1 MRSTGNSSK
10 AEMRGVF
17 VLNRNQSTPENPDIT
32 VFGYI
37 KPEDDHWI
45 AVCVNLDLLA
55 QGRSDD
61 EALIKLIESMES
73 YIRFVQAEYPNKWQ
87 KVLDSIE
94 CSQDSLE
101 EYKNI
106 ALQMVNLAECKPTA
120 AQPQFKPSTAFV
132 KTVPAAYAH

>member
-1 MRSTGNSSK
+1 MRRTGNSSK
-10 AEMRGVF
+10 AEKRGVF
-17 VLNRNQSTPENPDIT
+17 VLSRNRSTQEIPDLT

-37 KPEDDHWI
+37 KPEDDHWV
-45 AVCVNLDLLA
+45 AVCVNLGLVA

-61 EALIKLIESMES
+61 EALTKLIKSMES

-101 EYKNI
+101 EYRNI
-106 ALQMVNLAECKPTA
+106 ALQMVNLAECQPTTA
-120 AQPQFKPSTAFV
+120 PPQFKPSTAFV

>member
-1 MRSTGNSSK
+1 MRRKGNSSK
-10 AEMRGVF
+10 AKRRGVF
-17 VLNRNQSTPENPDIT
+17 VASRNRLTQEIPDLI

-37 KPEDDHWI
+37 KPEDDHWV
-45 AVCVNLDLLA
+45 AVCINLGLVA

-73 YIRFVQAEYPNKWQ
+73 YIRFIQAEYPNKWQ

-101 EYKNI
+101 EYKSI
-106 ALQMVNLAECKPTA
+106 ALQMVNLAECQSTTA
-120 AQPQFKPSTAFV
+120 PPQFRPSTAFV
-132 KTVPAAYAH
+132 KTVSSAYAH